1 MIKNSLNFI
10 TNPSYV
16 LVKDAMAF
24 RKARNELINSNIAN
38 IDTPFYKARD
48 IRFEAHLSNKAQD
61 IYNFNESKVLQLA
74 KSNYA
79 HMQSQDFD
87 NLEKTQVFFRDGH
100 LARNDGNTVDLDTE
114 TTEMAKNSSAYKAL
128 TALAKKQSGMFKYA
142 IESSSKLA

>member
-48 IRFEAHLSNKAQD
+48 IRFEAHLSKKAQD

-79 HMQSQDFD
+79 HMQAQDID

-100 LARNDGNTVDLDTE
+100 LARNDGNSVDLDVE
-114 TTEMAKNSSAYKAL
+114 TTELSKNNMMYNAVIEALKKETQIFKAVISA
-128 TALAKKQSGMFKYA
+128 
-142 IESSSKLA
+142 SKNI